1 MAIAGLDPP
10 AALLAGALAALIAG
24 LALGWFAGRGRLKH
38 VERLQQDIFKSKQQL
53 QAIFDGITD
62 GLIIVDTEFR
72 VVAINKA
79 EAAFLGREPQ
89 ELVGLPCYEVYCRG
103 DSACAAC
110 PAHRTFASGKAALV
124 PQLEL
129 SGSFHRRGVDVYT
142 FPVRDQ
148 NGETVQAI
156 QYIKDVTE
164 RMKLQRQ
171 LRDVEQLTGIG
182 QMAANVAHEI
192 RNPLIAVGGFARQLH
207 EDMDPDDPRR
217 EHTRI
222 ILEEVT
228 RLEQILRE
236 QLTLERHLQP
246 VMRPVDIN
254 QILRDVRK
262 LLSHGLLSSQ
272 TQLVGDLQDGLPVT
286 MGDANQLKQAFLNI
300 IGNAI
305 QSMEDGGTVTV
316 TSAQT
321 GDDIVVRISDTGPGI
336 PSDVMSK
343 LFVPFFTTRKSGSG
357 LGLAVTR
364 RIVENHGG
372 EITAESEPGKGT
384 SFTVRL
390 PIIRSTAELAHER
403 VYGDMEGGG
412 PAADRHDDTDG
423 GGSAADRHDDT
434 DGSSGGVS

>member
-1 MAIAGLDPP
+1 MAIAGLEPP
-10 AALLAGALAALIAG
+10 AVLLAGVLVSLLAG
-24 LALGWFAGRGRLKH
+24 LLAGWMICRRRARCSD
-38 VERLQQDIFKSKQQL
+38 RLQLDIFKSKQQL

-62 GLIIVDTEFR
+62 GLIIVDSDFR

-89 ELVGLPCYEVYCRG
+89 DLVGLPCYEIYCRG
-103 DSACAAC
+103 DVACETC
-110 PAHRTFASGKAALV
+110 PAHSTFASGKAALV
-124 PQLEL
+124 SQLQL
-129 SGSFHRRGVDVYT
+129 SGGFHRRGVDVYT
-142 FPVRDQ
+142 FPVKDRDG
-148 NGETVQAI
+148 NTVQAI
-156 QYIKDVTE
+156 QYIKDVTD
-164 RMKLQRQ
+164 RMRLQQQ
-171 LRDVEQLTGIG
+171 LREVEQMTGIG

-207 EDMDPDDPRR
+207 EDMEPDDPRR

-246 VMRPVDIN
+246 VMRPLDVN
-254 QILRDVRK
+254 QVLRDVRK

-272 TQLVGDLQDGLPVT
+272 TQLVGELQDGLPVT

-316 TSAQT
+316 TSSQR
-321 GDDIVVRISDTGPGI
+321 GDDIIVTISDTGPGI

-372 EITAESEPGKGT
+372 EITAESEPGQGT
-384 SFTVRL
+384 SFMVRL

-403 VYGDMEGGG
+403 VYGDTE
-412 PAADRHDDTDG
+412 D

-434 DGSSGGVS
+434 E

>member
-1 MAIAGLDPP
+1 MAIAGLEPP
-10 AALLAGALAALIAG
+10 AVLLASVLVA
-24 LALGWFAGRGRLKH
+24 LALGLVVGWLLARDRARCEDR
-38 VERLQQDIFKSKQQL
+38 VQQDIVKSKQQL

-79 EAAFLGREPQ
+79 EAAFLGREPKD
-89 ELVGLPCYEVYCRG
+89 LVGLPCYEVYCRG
-103 DSACAAC
+103 DVACGAC
-110 PAHRTFASGKAALV
+110 PAHSTFATGKAALV

-142 FPVRDQ
+142 FPVKDRS
-148 NGETVQAI
+148 GRTVQAI
-156 QYIKDVTE
+156 QYIKDVTD
-164 RMKLQRQ
+164 RMKLQQQ
-171 LRDVEQLTGIG
+171 LRQVEQMTGIG

-207 EDMDPDDPRR
+207 EDMEPDDPRR
-217 EHTRI
+217 EHTRV

-246 VMRPVDIN
+246 VMRPVDVN

-305 QSMEDGGTVTV
+305 QSMEDGGTVSV
-316 TSAQT
+316 TSAQR
-321 GDDIVVRISDTGPGI
+321 GDDIIVTIRDDGPGI

-372 EITAESEPGKGT
+372 DITAESQPGDGT

-390 PIIRSTAELAHER
+390 PIIRSTPEMAHER
-403 VYGDMEGGG
+403 IYGDTGGG
-412 PAADRHDDTDG
+412 DEPADRHEQTE
-423 GGSAADRHDDT
+423 RR
-434 DGSSGGVS
+434 VEE